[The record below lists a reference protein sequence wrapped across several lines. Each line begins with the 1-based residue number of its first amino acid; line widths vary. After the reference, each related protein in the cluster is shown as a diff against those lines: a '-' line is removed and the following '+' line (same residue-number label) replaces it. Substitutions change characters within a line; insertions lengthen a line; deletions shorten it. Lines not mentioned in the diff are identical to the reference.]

1 MIKLEDMD
9 EATRKECEEWER
21 MYKEP
26 LHLIERMENRNI
38 YANSVEMLH
47 KYAIPRV
54 PDNFAKAIE
63 DGDNARHKA
72 GITYDISKYKFD
84 IMQGRGNCDKP
95 DARLFIGIP
104 YKLGG
109 LGFDGCD
116 CMGLACMFYASNGW
130 HLPKQ
135 KESWEGTKGVF
146 RYVRKY
152 YKRIEKEDLQYGDLI
167 IHEQHVDIFLGWS
180 PYNKND
186 YVLLNQSVYSAEGC
200 TSSRIIQIGDT
211 EYMTTFNSNCEYFH
225 RDESKDEP
233 TSKYCINVDDMEVI
247 KINLL
252 ENPYEGRDP
261 FFFALYRGYDLE
273 EADKMAR
280 DAENKM
286 TMVDGR
292 INGVI
297 ERLVTHNTEKLYKE
311 LKRIQDE
318 FNKRAIEEGS
328 PTVELV

>member
-1 MIKLEDMD
+1 MIKLEDLD
-9 EATRKECEEWER
+9 EQTRKMCEEWER
-21 MYKEP
+21 FYNEP
-26 LHLIERMENRNI
+26 LHLIEATEDKVI
-38 YANSVEMLH
+38 YSDLAETLR
-47 KYAIPRV
+47 KYAIPRT

-95 DARLFIGIP
+95 DARLFVGIP
-104 YKLGG
+104 YNLGG
-109 LGFDGCD
+109 IGFDGCD

-130 HLPKQ
+130 HLPKL
-135 KESWEGTKGVF
+135 KEGWEGTKDVF

-152 YKRIEKEDLQYGDLI
+152 YKRIEKKDLQYGDLI
-167 IHEQHVDIFLGWS
+167 LHGQHADIFLGWS
-180 PYNKND
+180 PYNNHD
-186 YVLLNQSVYSAEGC
+186 YVLLNQSINSGEGC
-200 TSSRIIQIGDT
+200 TVSKIIQIGDT
-211 EYMTTFNSNCEYFH
+211 EFMASFNSKGEYFH
-225 RDESKDEP
+225 RDESKDKP

-252 ENPYEGRDP
+252 QNPYEGRDP

-280 DAENKM
+280 EAENKM

-292 INGVI
+292 INDVI
-297 ERLVTHNTEKLYKE
+297 EKAVVHNTEKLYKE
-311 LKRIQDE
+311 LKRIQDD
-318 FNKRAIEEGS
+318 FNEKAIKEGT
-328 PTVELV
+328 PTVELI